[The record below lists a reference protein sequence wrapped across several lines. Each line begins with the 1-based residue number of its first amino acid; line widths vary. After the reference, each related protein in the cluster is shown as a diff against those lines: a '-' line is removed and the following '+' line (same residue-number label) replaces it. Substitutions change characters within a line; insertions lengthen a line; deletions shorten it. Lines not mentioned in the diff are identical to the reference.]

1 METIKFE
8 TNMPQVLALAFTDG
22 KPVESQF
29 TGSQVMFS
37 TVDGRRMYL
46 APFVAEKIRAAG
58 IAARMPFEICKRQVG
73 RAIEWQ
79 VKTHNA
85 AAGAVSEATPTAA
98 QVRSI
103 NQTVPKEYNGN
114 GYRDEATPNAAA
126 GARGNNAPAVPLSRG
141 GTKLMG
147 ALAAAVQAV
156 LETEAY
162 CARQGRDFSFT
173 SEDVR
178 ALAITVYISDC
189 KGGGA

>member
-1 METIKFE
+1 MATIRDTMEIIKFE
-8 TNMPQVLALAFTDG
+8 TNMPQVLALAFAEG

-58 IAARMPFEICKRQVG
+58 IAARMPFEICKKQVG
-73 RAIEWQ
+73 RSVEWQ
-79 VKTHNA
+79 VRTHNS
-85 AAGAVSEATPTAA
+85 AAGAVSEATPAAA

-103 NQTVPKEYNGN
+103 NQTVPKEYNDQVMAPIPSPG
-114 GYRDEATPNAAA
+114 EAAA
-126 GARGNNAPAVPLSRG
+126 APLTRA

-147 ALAAAVQAV
+147 ALAAAVEAV
-156 LETEAY
+156 IEAETY
-162 CARQGRDFSFT
+162 CARHGRVFSFT

>member
-8 TNMPQVLALAFTDG
+8 TNMPQVLALAFAEG

-29 TGSQVMFS
+29 TGAQVMFS

-58 IAARMPFEICKRQVG
+58 IAARIPFEICKKQVG
-73 RAIEWQ
+73 RSIEWQ
-79 VKTHNA
+79 VRTHNA

-98 QVRSI
+98 QVRSS
-103 NQTVPKEYNGN
+103 NQTVPKEYNDDG
-114 GYRDEATPNAAA
+114 RHDQAMAAPIPAAA
-126 GARGNNAPAVPLSRG
+126 AQLTQT

-147 ALAAAVQAV
+147 ALAAAVDAV
-156 LETEAY
+156 MEAEIY
-162 CARQGRDFSFT
+162 CARHGREIRFT